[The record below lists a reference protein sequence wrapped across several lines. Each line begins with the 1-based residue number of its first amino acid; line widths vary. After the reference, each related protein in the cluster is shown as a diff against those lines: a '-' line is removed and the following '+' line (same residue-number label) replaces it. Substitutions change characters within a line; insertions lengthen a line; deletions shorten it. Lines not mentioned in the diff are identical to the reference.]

1 VQRKG
6 INAMRIA
13 HPVGKLPPKLVTTV
27 TLAVIILFGTL
38 IGAGAQSEN
47 DAGAILKAMS
57 DYITNEKTV
66 SATFDASI
74 EVITPDLQK
83 VQFNNSGTVLQHRP
97 DKLRATR
104 TGGYADV
111 EFFYDG
117 KTLTVLDKAHNRFA
131 QSATVGSVDQLVN
144 TLRTKYFV
152 EAPGADLLAS
162 NPYNQLMAGVI
173 DAKHIGRAVID
184 GVECEHL
191 AFRNHDVDWQIW
203 IETGPKPIPR
213 KYVITS
219 KTIAGAPQYTLLVK
233 DWKSDVAVAPDAFAF
248 KAPANAKEVDFKA
261 LSNIDEVPPGVVMGG
276 IKGDKQ

>member
-1 VQRKG
+1 
-6 INAMRIA
+6 MRITNLRA
-13 HPVGKLPPKLVTTV
+13 NAALKLITPFALALTIVLGIPPS
-27 TLAVIILFGTL
+27 AS
-38 IGAGAQSEN
+38 AQNEN

-57 DYITNEKTV
+57 DYVTNEKTI

-74 EVITPDLQK
+74 EVITPELQK
-83 VQFNNSGTVLQHRP
+83 VQFNSSGTILQHRP
-97 DKLRATR
+97 DTLRATR

-111 EFFYDG
+111 EFYFDG
-117 KTLTVLDKAHNRFA
+117 KTFTVLDKAHNRFA
-131 QSATVGSVDQLVN
+131 QSATAGSVDQLIN
-144 TLRTKYFV
+144 KLRTEYLV

-173 DAKHIGRAVID
+173 DAKYIGRAVID

-219 KTIAGAPQYTLLVK
+219 KTVAGAPQYTLLVK
-233 DWKSDVAVAPDAFAF
+233 NWKADVAVGPDTFAF
-248 KAPANAKEVDFKA
+248 KAPAGAKKVEFKA

-276 IKGDKQ
+276 IKGDK

>member
-1 VQRKG
+1 MRTTNLQT
-6 INAMRIA
+6 NATLKLIA
-13 HPVGKLPPKLVTTV
+13 TFI
-27 TLAVIILFGTL
+27 LAVTMFLGIAL
-38 IGAGAQSEN
+38 GARAQGEN
-47 DAGAILKAMS
+47 DAGKILKAMS
-57 DYITNEKTV
+57 DYITNEKTASV
-66 SATFDASI
+66 TFDASI

-83 VQFNNSGTVLQHRP
+83 IQFNSSGTVLQHRP

-111 EFFYDG
+111 EFFFDG
-117 KTLTVLDKAHNRFA
+117 KTFTVLDKAHNRFA
-131 QSATVGSVDQLVN
+131 QSATAGSVDQIVN
-144 TLRTKYFV
+144 KLRTEYLV

-173 DAKHIGRAVID
+173 DAKHIGRAVIA

-233 DWKSDVAVAPDAFAF
+233 DWKADVAVAPDAFAF
-248 KAPANAKEVDFKA
+248 KAPAGAQKVDFKA

>member
-1 VQRKG
+1 
-6 INAMRIA
+6 MRIINLRA
-13 HPVGKLPPKLVTTV
+13 SAAAKLITPFALALTMMLVTP
-27 TLAVIILFGTL
+27 L
-38 IGAGAQSEN
+38 GARAQNES

-57 DYITNEKTV
+57 DYVTNEKTI

-74 EVITPDLQK
+74 EVITSDLQK
-83 VQFNNSGTVLQHRP
+83 VQFNSSGTLLQHRP
-97 DKLRATR
+97 DKIRATR

-111 EFFYDG
+111 EFFFDG
-117 KTLTVLDKAHNRFA
+117 KTFTALDKAHNRFA
-131 QSATVGSVDQLVN
+131 QSATAGSVDQLVSK
-144 TLRTKYFV
+144 LRTEHLV

-162 NPYNQLMAGVI
+162 NPYDQLMAGVI
-173 DAKHIGRAVID
+173 DAKHIGRAVVD

-203 IETGPKPIPR
+203 IETGSKPIPR

-219 KTIAGAPQYTLLVK
+219 KTIVGAPQYTLLVK
-233 DWKSDVAVAPDAFAF
+233 DWKADVAVAPDAFAF
-248 KAPANAKEVDFKA
+248 KAPAGAQKVDFKA

>member
-1 VQRKG
+1 
-6 INAMRIA
+6 MRNA
-13 HPVGKLPPKLVTTV
+13 HPVGNLPLKLITTV
-27 TLAVIILFGTL
+27 TLAVTILFGTPL
-38 IGAGAQSEN
+38 GAGAQNES
-47 DAGAILKAMS
+47 DAGTILKAMS
-57 DYITNEKTV
+57 DYVTNEKTV

-83 VQFNNSGTVLQHRP
+83 VQFNSSGTLLQHRP

-111 EFFYDG
+111 EFFFDG
-117 KTLTVLDKAHNRFA
+117 RTFTVLDKAHNRFA
-131 QSATVGSVDQLVN
+131 QSAAAGSVDQLIN
-144 TLRTKYFV
+144 KLRSEFLV

-162 NPYNQLMAGVI
+162 NPYDQLMAGVI
-173 DAKHIGRAVID
+173 DAKHIGRAIVD

-233 DWKSDVAVAPDAFAF
+233 DWKANVAVTPDAFAF
-248 KAPANAKEVDFKA
+248 KVPAGAQKVEFKA

-276 IKGDKQ
+276 IKGDRQ